1 MSDEEK
7 REKKRIM
14 EGIEIIVDE
23 AKSAARSA
31 MKRTGEEAESL
42 SENLK
47 ETLQGALSDREN
59 VVMVRLNKESLI
71 RLDDL
76 VEADVVNSRS
86 EAAAFLIG
94 EGIKRRQ
101 GLFDRIEEKIE
112 DIRKAKEELR
122 TLIEDEESV
131 EEVPEPAEASNGKV
145 DDK

>member
-1 MSDEEK
+1 MPDEGK
-7 REKKRIM
+7 PDKKRIM

-31 MKRTGEEAESL
+31 MKRTGAESL
-42 SENLK
+42 GENLK
-47 ETLQGALSDREN
+47 ETLEGALSAREN
-59 VVMVRLNKESLI
+59 VVMVRLNKESLG

-101 GLFDRIEEKIE
+101 GLFDRIAQKVE

-122 TLIEDEESV
+122 TLIEDEEPV
-131 EEVPEPAEASNGKV
+131 EEAPEPVEASSGND

>member
-1 MSDEEK
+1 MPDEE
-7 REKKRIM
+7 RQEKKRIM

-23 AKSAARSA
+23 ARSAARSA
-31 MKRTGEEAESL
+31 MRRTGADSL
-42 SENLK
+42 GENLK
-47 ETLQGALSDREN
+47 ETLEGALSAREN
-59 VVMVRLNKESLI
+59 VVMVRLNKDSLG

-101 GLFDRIEEKIE
+101 GLFDRIAQKIE

-122 TLIEDEESV
+122 TLIEDEAPV
-131 EEVPEPAEASNGKV
+131 EEEREPAAAASRKGG
-145 DDK
+145 DE

>member
-1 MSDEEK
+1 MPDEE
-7 REKKRIM
+7 RPDKKRIM

-31 MKRTGEEAESL
+31 MKRTGAESL
-42 SENLK
+42 GENLK
-47 ETLQGALSDREN
+47 ETLEGALSAREN
-59 VVMVRLNKESLI
+59 VVMVRLNKESLS

-86 EAAAFLIG
+86 EASAFLIG

-101 GLFDRIEEKIE
+101 GLFDRIEQKIE

-122 TLIEDEESV
+122 TLIEDEEPV
-131 EEVPEPAEASNGKV
+131 EEAPEPAEASGGKD

>member
-1 MSDEEK
+1 MPDEGK
-7 REKKRIM
+7 PDKKRIM

-31 MKRTGEEAESL
+31 MKRTGAESL
-42 SENLK
+42 GENLK
-47 ETLQGALSDREN
+47 ETLEGALSAREN
-59 VVMVRLNKESLI
+59 VVMVRLNKESLG

-94 EGIKRRQ
+94 EGVKRRQ
-101 GLFDRIEEKIE
+101 GLFDRIAQKVE

-122 TLIEDEESV
+122 TLIEDEEPV
-131 EEVPEPAEASNGKV
+131 EEAPEPVEASSGND